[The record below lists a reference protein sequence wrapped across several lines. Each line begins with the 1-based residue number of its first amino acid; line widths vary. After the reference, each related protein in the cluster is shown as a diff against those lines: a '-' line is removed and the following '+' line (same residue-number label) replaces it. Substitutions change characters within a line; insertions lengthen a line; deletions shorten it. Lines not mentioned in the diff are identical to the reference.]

1 MVKILKLY
9 NGEEVVGKFVTIKED
24 VIILKSPMTI
34 VYRFHPLSSYPS
46 VKLVK
51 YMIFSKE
58 DTFEFKQSDIVNNTY
73 ARNAFVEYYNHVLES
88 FDGKMEESIDQ
99 ELRNAIN
106 QDKNI
111 KDKFYENLLEQ
122 MPTPKNVN

>member
-1 MVKILKLY
+1 MVKILKL
-9 NGEEVVGKFVTIKED
+9 NSGEEVAGEFVTLKED
-24 VIILKSPMTI
+24 TVILKNPMTI
-34 VYRFHPLSSYPS
+34 MYRFHPLSSYPT

-51 YMIFSKE
+51 YMLFSKE
-58 DTFEFKQSDIVNNTY
+58 ETFKFNRSDIVNDTY